1 MYIERQCRYSVLLA
15 ERDTFRNDFYRRRLF
30 KISRKKR
37 IPVFIYNS
45 TMAKIPGTRERGQK
59 RNYKVT
65 YLFFE
70 EMEGFEVTACLGDVS
85 TLAIVRKWKKRRSE
99 RVRFVSFNTSV
110 YIHTHV
116 HIYIYIVL
124 RVERG

>member
-110 YIHTHV
+110 YIHTHTY
-116 HIYIYIVL
+116 IYIYT
-124 RVERG
+124 

>member
-30 KISRKKR
+30 KISKKKR

-65 YLFFE
+65 YLYFE

>member
-99 RVRFVSFNTSV
+99 RVRFVSFNTSTCI
-110 YIHTHV
+110 YTHTHT
-116 HIYIYIVL
+116 YIYIVL
-124 RVERG
+124 RAERG

>member
-1 MYIERQCRYSVLLA
+1 
-15 ERDTFRNDFYRRRLF
+15 
-30 KISRKKR
+30 
-37 IPVFIYNS
+37 
-45 TMAKIPGTRERGQK
+45 MAKIPGTRERGQK

-110 YIHTHV
+110 YIHTHA
-116 HIYIYIVL
+116 HTYIYIYIVL

>member
-110 YIHTHV
+110 YIHTHA
-116 HIYIYIVL
+116 HIYIYIYT
-124 RVERG
+124 